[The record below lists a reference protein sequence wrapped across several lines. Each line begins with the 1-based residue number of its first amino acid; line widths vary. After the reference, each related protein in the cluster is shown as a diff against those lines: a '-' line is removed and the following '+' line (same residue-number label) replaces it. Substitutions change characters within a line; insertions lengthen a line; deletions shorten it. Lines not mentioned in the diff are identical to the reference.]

1 MGCRTE
7 VVEVNLSVSVTIMM
21 CFFHAMYYVLS
32 DVLCAMPCSTLR
44 SMQHSFSHCQVL
56 YSSCQVNKGMCVYL
70 ANHPRD
76 LLTLIAI
83 LQGKVR
89 LQGLEAI
96 LHISLHMQILN
107 VGSLESVAKLI
118 RISAISFAYF
128 HAIRLIFW
136 FKLFCKTKV
145 VNMFNKVV

>member
-1 MGCRTE
+1 
-7 VVEVNLSVSVTIMM
+7 
-21 CFFHAMYYVLS
+21 MY
-32 DVLCAMPCSTLR
+32 
-44 SMQHSFSHCQVL
+44 HSFFRCQVL

-89 LQGLEAI
+89 PQGLEAM
-96 LHISLHMQILN
+96 LHTSLHVQILN

-118 RISAISFAYF
+118 QISAISFAYF

-136 FKLFCKTKV
+136 FKFYFVKQK
-145 VNMFNKVV
+145 